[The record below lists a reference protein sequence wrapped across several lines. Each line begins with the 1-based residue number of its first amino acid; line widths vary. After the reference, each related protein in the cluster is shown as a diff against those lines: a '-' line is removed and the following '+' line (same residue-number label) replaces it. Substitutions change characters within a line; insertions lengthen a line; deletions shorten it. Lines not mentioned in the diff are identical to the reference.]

1 MDKKTFVIFS
11 LACLMS
17 LNVSLAHAGDEAARA
32 TPQVLSESTSKAAN
46 VEEKSDVQAAQ
57 DLHQVG
63 LDFFEKQL
71 YEESL
76 AKYEEVI
83 ARFGEA
89 SEPEVGTEVVRA
101 MNSKALVLCK
111 MERLQEAIAVYD
123 ALIVRLSNASEPEMH
138 EQLAWAMLSP
148 IFSQKQANLV

>member
-89 SEPEVGTEVVRA
+89 SEPELCEIVAKVKQL
-101 MNSKALVLCK
+101 KA
-111 MERLQEAIAVYD
+111 E
-123 ALIVRLSNASEPEMH
+123 LSSLNPATKEGE
-138 EQLAWAMLSP
+138 
-148 IFSQKQANLV
+148 